1 MAMLAPGKFRARRP
15 SGNHPLSA
23 PQGQRKAMH
32 NRGISRKGRA
42 ATLQAC
48 NRFCGDAEAS
58 VQYAKRGG
66 TCENV
71 STTQGNQCLS

>member
-23 PQGQRKAMH
+23 SQGQRKAMH
-32 NRGISRKGRA
+32 NHGILCKGRA
-42 ATLQAC
+42 ATLQAS
-48 NRFCGDAEAS
+48 NRFCSDAEAS
-58 VQYAKRGG
+58 VQEAKRGG

-71 STTQGNQCLS
+71 STTQGNLCLS